1 VAATGL
7 GAVDSTGKVVAPL
20 TAKLGSLDATVTSAT
35 LPAGADG
42 MYQLRITIPAGAT
55 GAMPLTVTQSAIT
68 SNQITV
74 NVQ

>member
-1 VAATGL
+1 
-7 GAVDSTGKVVAPL
+7 
-20 TAKLGSLDATVTSAT
+20 
-35 LPAGADG
+35 
-42 MYQLRITIPAGAT
+42 MYQIRITIPAGAT